1 MSDDQID
8 NPGTEPPTD
17 GVLEIDRLD
26 HGVVLV
32 RLNLPDRRNAMT
44 DELTQAWRQAMAEL
58 RTDRDLRVVVVTGEG
73 KAFCAGGELTWL
85 EESGSMT
92 PDRLRTR
99 MLSFYRTWLGI
110 RSLDVVSIA
119 ALNGPAVGAGLAMAL
134 ACDLRYATPEAGLSM
149 PFTTLGI
156 HPGMAS
162 TFLLPEVVGLPVARE
177 MFLTGRVLRGPDALA
192 VGLVNQL
199 FPAESLRAEV
209 LNIAATIATRAPIA
223 TRLTRQALADGG
235 QPSFEAALNWEAIA
249 QPLTMGTEDLAEGIA
264 AAKERRRPVFT
275 GR

>member
-1 MSDDQID
+1 MSDDQFD
-8 NPGTEPPTD
+8 NSGAGEATD
-17 GVLEIDRLD
+17 GVLAIDRFG

-44 DELTQAWRQAMAEL
+44 NELTQAWREAIAQL

-85 EESGSMT
+85 EESGTMT
-92 PDRLRTR
+92 ADRLRTR
-99 MLSFYRTWLGI
+99 MLDFYRAWLGI
-110 RSLDVVSIA
+110 RTLDVPSIA

-149 PFTTLGI
+149 PFTALGI

-162 TFLLPEVVGLPVARE
+162 TFLLPEVVGLSVARE
-177 MFLTGRVLRGPDALA
+177 MLLTGRVLRGSDALA

-199 FPAESLRAEV
+199 FPADSLRAEV

-223 TRLTRQALADGG
+223 TRLTRQALANGG
-235 QPSFEAALNWEAIA
+235 QASFEAALNWEAIA
-249 QPLTMGTEDLAEGIA
+249 QPLTMGTADLAEGIA
-264 AAKERRRPVFT
+264 AAKERRNPVFT

>member
-1 MSDDQID
+1 MSDDQFD
-8 NPGTEPPTD
+8 NSGAGEATA
-17 GVLEIDRLD
+17 GVLAIDRFD

-44 DELTQAWRQAMAEL
+44 NELTQAWREAIAQL

-85 EESGSMT
+85 EESGTMT
-92 PDRLRTR
+92 ADRLRTR
-99 MLSFYRTWLGI
+99 MLDFYRAWLGI
-110 RSLDVVSIA
+110 RTLDVPSIA

-149 PFTTLGI
+149 PFTALGI

-162 TFLLPEVVGLPVARE
+162 TFLLPEVVGLSVARE
-177 MFLTGRVLRGPDALA
+177 MLLTGRVLRGSDALA

-199 FPAESLRAEV
+199 FPADNLRAEV

-223 TRLTRQALADGG
+223 TRLTRQALANGG
-235 QPSFEAALNWEAIA
+235 QASFEAALNWEAIA
-249 QPLTMGTEDLAEGIA
+249 QPLTMGTADLAEGIA
-264 AAKERRRPVFT
+264 AAKERRNPVFT

>member
-8 NPGTEPPTD
+8 NSAASPNDE
-17 GVLEIDRLD
+17 VLAIDRLD
-26 HGVVLV
+26 SGVVLL

-44 DELTQAWRQAMAEL
+44 NELTQAWRAAIAEL

-73 KAFCAGGELTWL
+73 KAFCAGGELSWL
-85 EESGSMT
+85 EESGTMT
-92 PDRLRTR
+92 QDQLRTR
-99 MLSFYRTWLGI
+99 MLDFYRAWLSI
-110 RSLDVVSIA
+110 RSLDVPSIA

-149 PFTTLGI
+149 PFTSLGI

-162 TFLLPEVVGLPVARE
+162 TFLLPEVVGLPTARE
-177 MFLTGRVLRGPDALA
+177 MFLTGRVLRGADALA
-192 VGLVNQL
+192 VGLVNQI
-199 FPAESLRAEV
+199 FPAESLRDQV
-209 LNIAATIATRAPIA
+209 MGIAATIATRAPVA

-235 QPSFEAALNWEAIA
+235 QASFEAALNWEAIA
-249 QPLTMGTEDLAEGIA
+249 QPLTMGTADLAEGITA
-264 AAKERRRPVFT
+264 ARERRSPVFT